1 MRKAIGALNKD
12 IIQQFLIESIV
23 VTIFGGIFA
32 VGLSFVISYFV
43 NQLQIEQVQMYINTT
58 VVITA
63 FTLTLMVGILSGILP
78 AKRAA
83 NLKPIEALRFE

>member
-1 MRKAIGALNKD
+1 MNKD

>member
-1 MRKAIGALNKD
+1 LNKD